1 MKIRL
6 LTAYFPPETGSASH
20 LFFDIGREL
29 ARRGH
34 EVTVVTGMPRYHVT
48 GTATRGRAGLV
59 RREEVAG
66 MVVLRVAMPD
76 PWPRSPVGRGLWQ
89 LGCGVAGFL
98 RGLFAPKA
106 ECTLVYS
113 PPLTLAAAA
122 VALGR
127 FQDSKVVVNV
137 QDLFP
142 KSAIDLGVLRNES
155 LVRASEALESWVYR
169 NADALVFHSPGNL
182 EYAVKAG
189 AERSKCWTVHNCVDL
204 EALEAD
210 VSPEE
215 AKYKFGLHGRF
226 VVSFAGVMGYSQDID
241 VILEAAKI
249 LEGERDVAFLL
260 VGGGVEKDR
269 LVAKSDEMGLLNVV
283 WLPMQPRDRYPR
295 VLYASDVCITTLKSE
310 VRSPVVPS
318 KILSAMAVG
327 RPVVAA
333 VGLDG
338 DTPKLLEE
346 SGAGWA
352 VPPGDPE
359 ELARAILRLRDDPE
373 LRARMGRAARAF
385 VERHCTTERVV
396 DRYLQIFE
404 RIVGTERRGTFPQR
418 GQDRAV
424 AERKGD

>member
-1 MKIRL
+1 MRIRL

-20 LFFDIGREL
+20 LFFDIGKEL
-29 ARRGH
+29 VQRGH

-48 GTATRGRAGLV
+48 GTTTRGRTGLV
-59 RREEVAG
+59 RREHVAG
-66 MVVLRVAMPD
+66 MVVLRVAMPN
-76 PWPRSPVGRGLWQ
+76 PWPGSPVGRGVWQ
-89 LGCGVAGFL
+89 LWCGIAGFL
-98 RGLFAPKA
+98 RGVFAPKA

-113 PPLTLAAAA
+113 PPLTMAATA

-127 FQDSKVVVNV
+127 FQGSKVVVNV

-142 KSAIDLGVLRNES
+142 KSAIDLGMLRNES

-182 EYAVKAG
+182 EHAVKAG
-189 AERSKCWTVHNCVDL
+189 ADRSKCWTVHNCVDL
-204 EALEAD
+204 EALEAN

-215 AKYKFGLHGRF
+215 AKEKFGLLGKF

-241 VILEAAKI
+241 VILEVAKI
-249 LEGERDVAFLL
+249 LQEERDVAFLL

-269 LVAKSDEMGLLNVV
+269 LVSKSDEMGLLNVV

-295 VLYASDVCITTLKSE
+295 VLYASDVCITTLKRE

-359 ELARAILRLRDDPE
+359 ELANAILRLRDDPG
-373 LRARMGRAARAF
+373 LRARMGRAARTF
-385 VERHCTTERVV
+385 IDRHCTTERVV

-404 RIVGTERRGTFPQR
+404 TIVRTDGGGTSGRYGQSPAAAESRGS
-418 GQDRAV
+418 
-424 AERKGD
+424 